1 MSRHKNID
9 FDSSGRSRQLP
20 LNHTTAS
27 RPTPLLGLIVMA
39 VGCFPLL
46 VGLQVIKPAAGSVH
60 APLWILAAVGV
71 TFIGA
76 GLSVLLQAIGLPKN
90 SPINAILAILI
101 ILGMLTPFA
110 WIVLGPSG
118 AGIIGRLLFGMP
130 FAIVLL
136 LLAAVFLMPGEM
148 KIIDPQTGEVRKI
161 IRLGKFGILGNLA
174 NFLKSGSGRSQKMKE
189 ITAAKEDT
197 NAINPV
203 DSDKS

>member
-1 MSRHKNID
+1 MSRHKNIN
-9 FDSSGRSRQLP
+9 FDSSARRKLP
-20 LNHTTAS
+20 VNHTTTS
-27 RPTPLLGLIVMA
+27 KPTPLLGLIVMA

-46 VGLQVIKPAAGSVH
+46 VGLQIIKPAAGSVH
-60 APLWILAAVGV
+60 APLWVLAAVGV

-130 FAIVLL
+130 IAIVLL
-136 LLAAVFLMPGEM
+136 LLAAVFLIPGEM

-161 IRLGKFGILGNLA
+161 IRIGKFGIFGYLA
-174 NFLKSGSGRSQKMKE
+174 TLLKSGASRSQEMKE
-189 ITAAKEDT
+189 ITAAKDGP
-197 NAINPV
+197 AINPV